1 MAWAS
6 WPSDNSKTR
15 AARLAGWRAIAVE
28 LRDTRRMFR
37 VRAGRTQTLDGMYVR
52 VGGSAV
58 DDGFGPAEDE
68 DEDAERQEVGPAL
81 PWRGSLG
88 GGLVGARERVRAAQA
103 LLNRPLASYY
113 LIVGIT
119 TLLLCLGL
127 MMVLSTGS
135 VIDLAQHESPYH
147 DFEWQVAGIAVGLPI
162 MWLMARSSP
171 RVFRAMAYPLLAVS
185 VIGLGLT
192 LIPGVAV
199 VHNGVARW
207 IAIGPI
213 TFQPSELAKLAL
225 AVWGADLLARKEKL
239 GMLADWRHLLVPL
252 MPGAGV
258 LALLVMA
265 GDDLGTTSILLIIL
279 MALVLV
285 LLIVARG
292 YGAARITDFL
302 NPQNNTNPVG
312 TNQQPIQGKLA
323 LGSGGLFGVG
333 LGASKEQ
340 WGWLPESSSDFIFA
354 IIGEELGLVGTLC
367 VTALYGGLAWAGLR
381 VARRA
386 PDTFSRLAAAAI
398 TAWIVMQAVV
408 NIGAVIGVFP
418 ITGVPLP
425 LVSQG
430 LSSVL
435 VTMVGLGMLMS
446 FARRGQEASQA
457 MSEER
462 AMRVVLAG
470 GGSAGHIEPALALA
484 DALREAD
491 SGIWVTCLGTERGLE
506 TRL

>member
-1 MAWAS
+1 
-6 WPSDNSKTR
+6 
-15 AARLAGWRAIAVE
+15 
-28 LRDTRRMFR
+28 
-37 VRAGRTQTLDGMYVR
+37 MYVR
-52 VGGSAV
+52 VGASTV
-58 DDGFGPAEDE
+58 DDGLEAAGAGRAEDAAAE
-68 DEDAERQEVGPAL
+68 ELDADALDAGAAL
-81 PWRGSLG
+81 PWGDSLA
-88 GGLVGARERVRAAQA
+88 GLRERVRAARV
-103 LLNRPLASYY
+103 LLDRPLTSYY

-119 TLLLCLGL
+119 ILLLCLGL

-135 VIDLAQHESPYH
+135 FIDLSQGESPYH
-147 DFEWQVAGIAVGLPI
+147 DFEWQLIGILVGLPV
-162 MWLMARSSP
+162 MWVMARSSP
-171 RVFRAMAYPLLAVS
+171 RLFRAMAYPLLAVS
-185 VIGLGLT
+185 VIGLCLT
-192 LIPGVAV
+192 LIPGVA
-199 VHNGVARW
+199 HSSHGASRW
-207 IAIGPI
+207 ITLGPV
-213 TFQPSELAKLAL
+213 TVQPSELAKLAL
-225 AVWGADLLARKEKL
+225 ALWGADLLARKEKL
-239 GMLADWRHLLVPL
+239 GMLVDWRHLLVPL

-265 GDDLGTTSILLIIL
+265 GDDLGTTSILIVVLLALLWFAGIPTRVFVALLVL

-292 YGAARITDFL
+292 YGSARISDYL
-302 NPQNNTNPVG
+302 NPQSNSNPVG
-312 TNQQPIQGKLA
+312 TNQQSIQGKWA

-340 WGWLPESSSDFIFA
+340 WGWLPESSSDFVFA

-386 PDTFSRLAAAAI
+386 PDTFSRLASATI

-446 FARRGQEASQA
+446 FARREPGASQA
-457 MSEER
+457 
-462 AMRVVLAG
+462 LAARG
-470 GGSAGHIEPALALA
+470 PSAGSRAL
-484 DALREAD
+484 
-491 SGIWVTCLGTERGLE
+491 SWLGRG
-506 TRL
+506 TQRRT

>member
-1 MAWAS
+1 
-6 WPSDNSKTR
+6 
-15 AARLAGWRAIAVE
+15 
-28 LRDTRRMFR
+28 
-37 VRAGRTQTLDGMYVR
+37 MYVR

-58 DDGFGPAEDE
+58 DEGFGPAG
-68 DEDAERQEVGPAL
+68 DEDAGRPDAGQAL
-81 PWRGSLG
+81 PWRDSLG
-88 GGLVGARERVRAAQA
+88 GGVAGVRERVRAARA
-103 LLNRPLASYY
+103 LLDRPLTSYY
-113 LIVGIT
+113 LILGAT
-119 TLLLCLGL
+119 ALLLCLGL
-127 MMVLSTGS
+127 MMVLSTTS
-135 VIDLAQHESPYH
+135 VTDLNQGESPYH
-147 DFEWQVAGIAVGLPI
+147 DFEWQVIGIVVGLPI

-207 IAIGPI
+207 IAVGPV
-213 TFQPSELAKLAL
+213 TVQPSELAKLAL

-252 MPGAGV
+252 IPGAGV

-265 GDDLGTTSILLIIL
+265 GQDLGTTSILLIIL
-279 MALVLV
+279 LALLWVAGIPSRVFAALLILLGLVLV
-285 LLIVARG
+285 LLYVSRG
-292 YGAARITDFL
+292 YGSARIEDFL
-302 NPQNNTNPVG
+302 HPSGNTNPVG
-312 TNQQPIQGKLA
+312 TNQQSIQGKYA
-323 LGSGGLFGVG
+323 LGSGGLFGSG

-340 WGWLPESSSDFIFA
+340 WNWLPEDSSDFIFA

-367 VTALYGGLAWAGLR
+367 VTALYGGLAYAGLR

-386 PDTFSRLAAAAI
+386 PDTFSRLAAATI

-446 FARRGQEASQA
+446 FARREPGASQA
-457 MSEER
+457 LAARGPGVGS
-462 AMRVVLAG
+462 RVL
-470 GGSAGHIEPALALA
+470 S
-484 DALREAD
+484 
-491 SGIWVTCLGTERGLE
+491 WLGRG
-506 TRL
+506 TRRGT

>member
-1 MAWAS
+1 
-6 WPSDNSKTR
+6 
-15 AARLAGWRAIAVE
+15 VE

-68 DEDAERQEVGPAL
+68 VEVEEAERPEVGPAL
-81 PWRGSLG
+81 PWRDSLG
-88 GGLVGARERVRAAQA
+88 GGLVGVRQRARAAQT
-103 LLNRPLASYY
+103 LLNRPLTSYY

-135 VIDLAQHESPYH
+135 VIDLGQGESPYH

-185 VIGLGLT
+185 VIGLLLT

-199 VHNGVARW
+199 KHNDVARW

-239 GMLADWRHLLVPL
+239 GMLVDWRHLLVPL

-258 LALLVMA
+258 LAILVMA
-265 GDDLGTTSILLIIL
+265 GDDLGTTSILLIVVLALLWIAGLPTRVFTALLIL
-279 MALVLV
+279 MGLVLV

-302 NPQNNTNPVG
+302 NPQNNNPVG
-312 TNQQPIQGKLA
+312 PNQQPIQGKLA

-333 LGASKEQ
+333 LGASKAQ

-446 FARRGQEASQA
+446 FARREPGASQA
-457 MSEER
+457 LAARGPGAGS
-462 AMRVVLAG
+462 RVLSWLG
-470 GGSAGHIEPALALA
+470 RGRSAGP
-484 DALREAD
+484 R
-491 SGIWVTCLGTERGLE
+491 
-506 TRL
+506 